1 MDARITLPDEWN
13 LAPLSHQGLRFF
25 ATMRSRR
32 SLTQLTKLAKIARTE
47 QRPSGA
53 ALILPIGDVEGAG
66 ADAGMD
72 VGKDDET
79 IAGSDDGTI
88 EETDAG
94 ADAGTDAGTDAG
106 MASVVSMVDLAW
118 SIQRLEDQ
126 ELVSSLIT
134 RFYEMSL
141 FQAMELDRSAD
152 PVRAA
157 EDFSSMREDS
167 GCDNDMVKHHTLMG
181 KKTFLLCGGHIG
193 LAALM
198 PLNAH
203 GELDHRQELGL
214 EEAMAIGAL
223 FHDDWT
229 RKMCSLGQDLS
240 YILKDNETRELPLD
254 RVASDMQWAVMSEWD
269 GVVDKWAKYPCRCD
283 DD

>member
-1 MDARITLPDEWN
+1 MTLPDEWK
-13 LAPLSHQGLRFF
+13 LAPLSRQGLIFF

-32 SLTQLTKLAKIARTE
+32 GLTQLIKLAKIARTE

-53 ALILPIGDVEGAG
+53 ALVLPIGDVEGAG

-72 VGKDDET
+72 AGKDDET
-79 IAGSDDGTI
+79 IAGTDDGTI
-88 EETDAG
+88 DEN
-94 ADAGTDAGTDAG
+94 DAGTDAGTDAG
-106 MASVVSMVDLAW
+106 MASMVCKVELAQ
-118 SIQRLEDQ
+118 SIRRLEDQ

-134 RFYEMSL
+134 RFYEISL
-141 FQAMELDRSAD
+141 FQAMELDRSAN

-157 EDFSSMREDS
+157 EDFSSMMESS

-181 KKTFLLCGGHIG
+181 QKSFLLCGGHIG

-198 PLNAH
+198 PLSAH

-214 EEAMAIGAL
+214 EEATAIGAL
-223 FHDDWT
+223 FHDNWT

-240 YILKDNETRELPLD
+240 YILKNNETRQLPLD
-254 RVASDMQWAVMSEWD
+254 RVAGDMQWAVMSEWD

>member
-1 MDARITLPDEWN
+1 MDARMTLPEEWK
-13 LAPLSHQGLRFF
+13 LAPLSRQGLTFF

-32 SLTQLTKLAKIARTE
+32 GLTQLIKLAKIARTE

-53 ALILPIGDVEGAG
+53 ALVLPIGDVEGAG
-66 ADAGMD
+66 
-72 VGKDDET
+72 KDDET
-79 IAGSDDGTI
+79 IAGTDDETIVGTDDGTI
-88 EETDAG
+88 DEN
-94 ADAGTDAGTDAG
+94 DAGTDAGTDAG
-106 MASVVSMVDLAW
+106 MASMVCMVELAQ
-118 SIQRLEDQ
+118 SIRRLEDQ

-134 RFYEMSL
+134 RLYEISL
-141 FQAMELDRSAD
+141 FQAMELDRSED

-157 EDFSSMREDS
+157 EDFSSMMESS
-167 GCDNDMVKHHTLMG
+167 GCDNDMVKYHTLMG
-181 KKTFLLCGGHIG
+181 KKSFLLCGGHIG

-198 PLNAH
+198 PLSAH

-214 EEAMAIGAL
+214 EEATAIGAL
-223 FHDDWT
+223 FHDDWA

-240 YILKDNETRELPLD
+240 YILKDNETRQLPLD
-254 RVASDMQWAVMSEWD
+254 RVAGDMQWAVMSEWD